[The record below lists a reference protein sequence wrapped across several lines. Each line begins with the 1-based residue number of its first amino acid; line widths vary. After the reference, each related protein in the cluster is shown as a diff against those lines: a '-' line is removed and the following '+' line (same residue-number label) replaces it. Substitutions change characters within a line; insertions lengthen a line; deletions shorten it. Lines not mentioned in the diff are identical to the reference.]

1 MGYLL
6 AVGLIIV
13 STPNTGA
20 QRIQQCRIERSRA
33 QAATNDR
40 DFAQRV
46 YLDCLNRG

>member
-6 AVGLIIV
+6 AVGLLVV
-13 STPNTGA
+13 STPSTGA

-33 QAATNDR
+33 LQATGDSS
-40 DFAQRV
+40 FADRV